1 MEIFLGKKPENYET
15 IRNITSVFEQKSIKV
30 DGFTE
35 IEEKE
40 VKERVEKRK
49 KKRREL
55 AEKNKLLKKKRKQE
69 ESKEKEKEMWK
80 RLGEFNKEFKNIKKF
95 VGLHT

>member
-1 MEIFLGKKPENYET
+1 MEISLGKKPENYET

-40 VKERVEKRK
+40 VKERVEKLK
-49 KKRREL
+49 KKRRQL
-55 AEKNKLLKKKRKQE
+55 AEKNKLLKKKENRRNLRK
-69 ESKEKEKEMWK
+69 K
-80 RLGEFNKEFKNIKKF
+80 RKKCGN
-95 VGLHT
+95 V